1 MLGEEGW
8 GMVGDIGRGWSEV
21 STVSREV
28 VVVTE

>member
-1 MLGEEGW
+1 MLVEDGEVGVRGIW
-8 GMVGDIGRGWSEV
+8 GGGEV